1 MSLPN
6 SPEDHAPVNTNIQS
20 REVTNKAP
28 HGAININIAVNL
40 KKLEQ
45 DKEF

>member
-1 MSLPN
+1 MSQ
-6 SPEDHAPVNTNIQS
+6 PESLEAHAPVNTKIQPK
-20 REVTNKAP
+20 EVTTKAP

-40 KKLEQ
+40 KKLEK